1 MLYIYGHQEIV
12 KCGLNIKKI
21 ELIIVC
27 QLFQVSN
34 FVNKGIDMSL
44 RVASLD
50 YLGVVAA
57 RLRKDAVL
65 SQQKLNTIDQIIS
78 EIKAEEQKELEDSN
92 AADKKVVIELISF
105 LKRVYLKMAFHLFN
119 QRNKW
124 TTLLLLILFGYL
136 QMFPTWAG
144 CLNESLENKADAQL
158 SYHPL

>member
-1 MLYIYGHQEIV
+1 MIS
-12 KCGLNIKKI
+12 
-21 ELIIVC
+21 VC
-27 QLFQVSN
+27 HLFQVSN

-92 AADKKVVIELISF
+92 TADKKVVIELIHF
-105 LKRVYLKMAFHLFN
+105 LKKSLSENGALFV
-119 QRNKW
+119 
-124 TTLLLLILFGYL
+124 
-136 QMFPTWAG
+136 
-144 CLNESLENKADAQL
+144 
-158 SYHPL
+158 

>member
-1 MLYIYGHQEIV
+1 M
-12 KCGLNIKKI
+12 
-21 ELIIVC
+21 C

-34 FVNKGIDMSL
+34 FVNKGIDISL

-78 EIKAEEQKELEDSN
+78 EIKAEEQKELEDSST
-92 AADKKVVIELISF
+92 ADKKVVIELIRF
-105 LKRVYLKMAFHLFN
+105 LKRVYLKMALHLFN
-119 QRNKW
+119 QRNKL
-124 TTLLLLILFGYL
+124 TTLLSLILVGHL

-158 SYHPL
+158 SYPP